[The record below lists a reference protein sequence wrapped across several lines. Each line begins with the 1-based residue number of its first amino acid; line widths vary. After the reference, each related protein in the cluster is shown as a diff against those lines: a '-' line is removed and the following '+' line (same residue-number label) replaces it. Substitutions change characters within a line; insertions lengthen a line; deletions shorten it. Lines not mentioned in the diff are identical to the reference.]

1 MNRRLSVVLAFL
13 AAASLPLSISA
24 QQTAVPLGSSAAPYG
39 YYEYLPLGYDDAST
53 EEWPVVI
60 FLHGSDERGNGT
72 TELSEVLVNGLP
84 KNVNSGTQ
92 YPFLLISPQSPST
105 SGSWSVS
112 NLDTLVQFI
121 KSNYHVDED
130 RIYLTGL
137 SMGGIGTWNYAKT
150 HPEELAA
157 IWPMCAAP
165 SGTPAGAQLVNV
177 PTWAFHT
184 WGDNGHSAANTAYT
198 VRWVDSIAQALGA
211 TGSLIDNYPG
221 TYTGPPGPGNT
232 SDKDRTASFS
242 DATNTWTWKDGVSQV
257 AGSHPTITLYRD
269 TSHNCWTRTYN
280 NSAPMKWLL
289 GQTRHGAG
297 NKAPTV
303 TVTAPANNA
312 TFTDPVSVTIT
323 AQVTDSDGSIS
334 RVEFYAGSQLL
345 GTDNTA
351 PHQLVWSNP
360 PAGTHWITVKAT
372 DNDGAATAALAKITV
387 NINAPAALF
396 QQDFQS
402 STAVSSYVNATSP
415 NSGQFNDI
423 SAEADGGTWSIQQE
437 RLQLVR
443 EGSGTTE
450 TNDAGITRSTD
461 FSSSPSVLHVTF
473 DLGVTAWTVSQFQ
486 SNALLLSVGNV
497 SSLIE
502 YGSGGVAAN
511 FFQTL
516 SVNGEGPGQFSFS
529 TAGVESAHFDTDGA
543 LHQVELFLNKSGA
556 AASYRAP
563 DGTLR
568 SLRSNGVALWVDSTA
583 VVVDAAATNGSSSAL
598 TDMRLRWGS
607 AENATWTLDNFVVQ
621 DSFPQ

>member
-1 MNRRLSVVLAFL
+1 MNRRLSVLLVFL
-13 AAASLPLSISA
+13 VAASLPLSISA

-53 EEWPVVI
+53 DEWPVVI
-60 FLHGSDERGNGT
+60 FLHGSGERGNGT
-72 TELSEVLVNGLP
+72 SELSKVLAQGLP
-84 KNVNSGTQ
+84 QNVNSGTQ
-92 YPFLLISPQSPST
+92 YPFLLVSPQSPST
-105 SGSWSVS
+105 VGSWNVS
-112 NLDTLVQFI
+112 NLDTMVQFI

-150 HPEELAA
+150 NPEELAA
-157 IWPMCAAP
+157 IWPTCGAP
-165 SGTPAGAQLVNV
+165 GGTPAGAQLVNV
-177 PTWAFHT
+177 PTWAFHC
-184 WGDNGHSAANTAYT
+184 WGDTQSGASTANT
-198 VRWVDSIAQALGA
+198 VQWINSIAQALGA
-211 TGSLIDNYPG
+211 TGSVIDNYPG
-221 TYTGPPGPGNT
+221 AYTGPPGPGNT
-232 SDKDRTASFS
+232 SDKDRTASFN
-242 DATNTWTWKDGVSQV
+242 DATNTWTWNDGVSQV
-257 AGSHPTITLYRD
+257 AGSHPTLTLYRD

-280 NSAPMKWLL
+280 NSTPMKWLL
-289 GQTRHGAG
+289 AQIRHGAA

-303 TVTAPANNA
+303 TITAPANNA

-323 AQVTDSDGSIS
+323 AQVADSDGSIS
-334 RVEFYAGSQLL
+334 RVELYAGSQSL
-345 GTDNTA
+345 GTDNSA

-372 DNDGAATAALAKITV
+372 DNDGDVTAALAKITV
-387 NINAPAALF
+387 NINSPAALF

-402 STAVSSYVNATSP
+402 STSVSSYVNATSP
-415 NSGQFNDI
+415 NGGQFNDI
-423 SAEADGGTWSIQQE
+423 SAEADGGTWSIQQG

-443 EGSGTTE
+443 EGSGTTDI
-450 TNDAGITRSTD
+450 NDAGITRSTD
-461 FSSSPSVLHVTF
+461 FSSSPAVLHVTF
-473 DLGVTAWTVSQFQ
+473 DLGVTAWTASQFQ

-497 SSLIE
+497 SSFIE
-502 YGSGGVAAN
+502 YGGGGVAAN

-529 TAGVESAHFDTDGA
+529 TAGVESSHFNTDGA

-563 DGTLR
+563 DGTLK

-598 TDMRLRWGS
+598 TDMRLRW
-607 AENATWTLDNFVVQ
+607 ANPEDATWTLDNFVVQ